1 MTQLNPSTRRLSL
14 RLRLARI
21 AIVWERVWPACWP
34 ALGIVGA
41 FAVLALLDL
50 LPQLPGWAHAS
61 VLVLFA
67 LAFAGALLWAWRGPA
82 GFGRLPDNLAARRRH
97 RDGAGS
103 NRQRLARTGAWRRQ
117 RAASG
122 DRSRDARVRGGR
134 QAHFSQPDD
143 TLRRQDP
150 RQDAE
155 RNAGRHDAGPLVD
168 HHHPGQP

>member
-21 AIVWERVWPACWP
+21 AIVWERIWPACWP
-34 ALGIVGA
+34 ALGIVGT

-82 GFGRLPDNLAARRRH
+82 GFGRLPDNLAARRRIERSSGLAH
-97 RDGAGS
+97 RPLQALSDRPSVALDGAAAALWAAH
-103 NRQRLARTGAWRRQ
+103 QRRMA
-117 RAASG
+117 AAS
-122 DRSRDARVRGGR
+122 
-134 QAHFSQPDD
+134 
-143 TLRRQDP
+143 RR
-150 RQDAE
+150 
-155 RNAGRHDAGPLVD
+155 L
-168 HHHPGQP
+168 